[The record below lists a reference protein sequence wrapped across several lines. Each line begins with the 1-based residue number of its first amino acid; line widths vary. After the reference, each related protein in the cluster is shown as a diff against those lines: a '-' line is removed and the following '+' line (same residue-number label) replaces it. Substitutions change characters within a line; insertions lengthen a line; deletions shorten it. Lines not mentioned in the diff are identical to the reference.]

1 MRYPN
6 RAAAPLELQTKTE
19 LKQARRNLAD
29 GQAPVAHYWQGHTW
43 IALYD
48 PVSRVPMRAAR
59 APSLA
64 QAAALAAGRALAGTR
79 PCVICRAR
87 TTIEWLDRYGC
98 CDACLEDV
106 AREKRDEAAR
116 GLHITAN
123 EWLAADPLFI
133 DTETTG
139 VDHQAAIVE
148 IAILDRAG
156 AVLIDTLVNP
166 AVPIPAAATEIQRIT
181 DADVAGAPACNTIGP
196 QVAALLAG
204 RLLIAHNAAFDERLL
219 YQTSRSHGVT
229 LPALRVECTMEL
241 LNGWAGRWLSLA
253 DAALM
258 LGVGTFVARHRACA
272 DAEQCR
278 QIVLA
283 AARAAPVHPLAL
295 GPDIDRPLQQDPQS

>member
-19 LKQARRNLAD
+19 LKQARRNLAV

-48 PVSRVPMRAAR
+48 PASTVPMRAAR
-59 APSLA
+59 APSPA

-79 PCVICRAR
+79 PCTICGTR
-87 TTIEWLDRYGC
+87 TQIEWLDRYEC

-106 AREKRDEAAR
+106 AREKREEAAR

-123 EWLAADPLFI
+123 KWLAADPLFI

-139 VDHQAAIVE
+139 LDLQAAIVE
-148 IAILDRAG
+148 IAVLDRAG
-156 AVLIDTLVNP
+156 AVLIDTLVKP
-166 AVPIPAAATEIQRIT
+166 AMPIPAAATEIHGIT
-181 DADVAGAPACNTIGP
+181 NADVAGAPAWNTIGP
-196 QVAALLAG
+196 QVAELLAG
-204 RLLIAHNAAFDERLL
+204 RLLIAHNGAFDERLL

-241 LNGWAGRWLSLA
+241 LNGWAGLWLSLA

-258 LGVGTFVARHRACA
+258 PGAGTFAARHRACA

-283 AARAAPVHPLAL
+283 AARAAPVGA
-295 GPDIDRPLQQDPQS
+295 RP

>member
-1 MRYPN
+1 MKIRHVRHPESFPMRYPN
-6 RAAAPLELQTKTE
+6 RAAAPVELQTKTR
-19 LKQARRNLAD
+19 LKQARRNLAA

-43 IALYD
+43 VALYD
-48 PVSRVPMRAAR
+48 PASTVPMRAAR
-59 APSLA
+59 APSPA

-79 PCVICRAR
+79 PCAICRTR
-87 TTIEWLDRYGC
+87 TAIEWLERYGC
-98 CDACLEDV
+98 CDACRENV
-106 AREKRDEAAR
+106 AREKRDDAAR
-116 GLHITAN
+116 CLHVTAN

-139 VDHQAAIVE
+139 LDLRAAIVE

-156 AVLIDTLVNP
+156 AVLIDTLVRP
-166 AVPIPAAATEIQRIT
+166 AMPIPAAATEIHGIT
-181 DADVAGAPACNTIGP
+181 DADVAGAPDWTTIGP
-196 QVAALLAG
+196 QVVNLLAG
-204 RLLIAHNAAFDERLL
+204 RLLIAHNGAFDERLL

-241 LNGWAGRWLSLA
+241 LNGWAGRWLNLA

-258 LGVGTFVARHRACA
+258 LGAGAPATRHRACA

-283 AARAAPVHPLAL
+283 AARAAPVST
-295 GPDIDRPLQQDPQS
+295 QT

>member
-29 GQAPVAHYWQGHTW
+29 RQAPVAHYWQGHTW

-48 PVSRVPMRAAR
+48 PALTVPMRAAR
-59 APSLA
+59 APSPA

-79 PCVICRAR
+79 PCTICGTR
-87 TTIEWLDRYGC
+87 TQIEWLDRYGC

-139 VDHQAAIVE
+139 LDLQAAIVE

-156 AVLIDTLVNP
+156 AVFIDTLVKP
-166 AVPIPAAATEIQRIT
+166 AIPIPAAATEIHGIT
-181 DADVAGAPACNTIGP
+181 DADVAGAPAWNTIGP
-196 QVAALLAG
+196 QVAELLAG
-204 RLLIAHNAAFDERLL
+204 RLLIAHNGAFDERVL

-258 LGVGTFVARHRACA
+258 LGARAPATRHRACA

-283 AARAAPVHPLAL
+283 AARAAPVSVQP
-295 GPDIDRPLQQDPQS
+295 

>member
-6 RAAAPLELQTKTE
+6 RSAAPLELQTKTE
-19 LKQARRNLAD
+19 LKQARRNLAG
-29 GQAPVAHYWQGHTW
+29 GQAPVAHYWQGHMW

-48 PVSRVPMRAAR
+48 PASTVPMRAAR
-59 APSLA
+59 APSPA

-79 PCVICRAR
+79 PCTICGTR
-87 TTIEWLDRYGC
+87 TQIEWLDRYGC
-98 CDACLEDV
+98 CDACLEDA

-139 VDHQAAIVE
+139 LDLQAAIVE

-156 AVLIDTLVNP
+156 AVLLDTLVKP
-166 AVPIPAAATEIQRIT
+166 AMPIPAAATEIHGIT
-181 DADVAGAPACNTIGP
+181 DADVAGAPAWNTIGP
-196 QVAALLAG
+196 QVAELLAG
-204 RLLIAHNAAFDERLL
+204 RLLIAHNGAFDERLL

-258 LGVGTFVARHRACA
+258 LGAGTFAAPHRACA

-278 QIVLA
+278 QIVLV
-283 AARAAPVHPLAL
+283 AARAAPVGA
-295 GPDIDRPLQQDPQS
+295 RP

>member
-43 IALYD
+43 IALYE
-48 PVSRVPMRAAR
+48 PASTVPMRAAR
-59 APSLA
+59 APSPA

-79 PCVICRAR
+79 PCTICGTRAQ
-87 TTIEWLDRYGC
+87 IEWLDRYGC
-98 CDACLEDV
+98 CDACLDDV

-116 GLHITAN
+116 FINVTAK
-123 EWLAADPLFI
+123 EWLVADPLFI

-139 VDHQAAIVE
+139 LDHQAAIVE

-156 AVLIDTLVNP
+156 AVLIDTLVKP
-166 AVPIPAAATEIQRIT
+166 AMPIPAAATEIHGIT
-181 DADVAGAPACNTIGP
+181 DADVAGAPAWNTIGP
-196 QVAALLAG
+196 QVAELLTG
-204 RLLIAHNAAFDERLL
+204 RLLIAHNAAFDERML
-219 YQTSRSHGVT
+219 YQTSRSHGVM

-253 DAALM
+253 DAALL
-258 LGVGTFVARHRACA
+258 LGVGKLATRHRACT

-278 QIVLA
+278 QVVLA
-283 AARAAPVHPLAL
+283 VARAAP
-295 GPDIDRPLQQDPQS
+295 GDTRS

>member
-1 MRYPN
+1 MRHPN
-6 RAAAPLELQTKTE
+6 RAAAPVELQTKTE
-19 LKQARRNLAD
+19 LKQARRNLAG

-48 PVSRVPMRAAR
+48 PASTVPMRAAR
-59 APSLA
+59 APSPA

-87 TTIEWLDRYGC
+87 TAIEWLDRYGC

-106 AREKRDEAAR
+106 AREKRDDAAR
-116 GLHITAN
+116 SLNITAN
-123 EWLAADPLFI
+123 ARLAADPLFI

-139 VDHQAAIVE
+139 LDLRAVIVE

-156 AVLIDTLVNP
+156 AVLLDTLVKP
-166 AVPIPAAATEIQRIT
+166 AMPIPAAATEIHGIT
-181 DADVAGAPACNTIGP
+181 DADVAGAPGWTTIGP
-196 QVAALLAG
+196 QVAELVAG
-204 RLLIAHNAAFDERLL
+204 RLLIAHHAAFDERLL

-229 LPALRVECTMEL
+229 LPTLRVECTMEL

-258 LGVGTFVARHRACA
+258 LSADVPATRHRACA

-278 QIVLA
+278 QIVIA
-283 AARAAPVHPLAL
+283 AARAAPVAVQP
-295 GPDIDRPLQQDPQS
+295 

>member
-48 PVSRVPMRAAR
+48 PASTVPMRAAR
-59 APSLA
+59 APSPA

-79 PCVICRAR
+79 SCLVCGTRMA
-87 TTIEWLDRYGC
+87 IEWLDRYGC
-98 CDACLEDV
+98 CDACLADA
-106 AREKRDEAAR
+106 AREKQDEAAR
-116 GLHITAN
+116 IINITAN

-139 VDHQAAIVE
+139 LDHQAAIVE

-156 AVLIDTLVNP
+156 AVLIDTLVKP
-166 AVPIPAAATEIQRIT
+166 AMSIPAAATAIHGIT
-181 DADVAGAPACNTIGP
+181 DADVAGAPTWNTIGP
-196 QVAALLAG
+196 QVAELLVG
-204 RLLIAHNAAFDERLL
+204 RLLIAHNGAFDERLL

-258 LGVGTFVARHRACA
+258 LGAGILAVRHRACA
-272 DAEQCR
+272 DAQQCR

-283 AARAAPVHPLAL
+283 AARAAPV
-295 GPDIDRPLQQDPQS
+295 GTRS